1 MTSAIDT
8 TKPTTG
14 NPTTQS
20 VRNNF
25 AAAKAEIE
33 ALQAQL
39 AARAITTVFAA
50 AEGAEQDFVTAAQ
63 TGDVTYST
71 RYLIRCANNA
81 CGSVTFHPSGN
92 TEFFST
98 PLNTSGASQLQTRIF
113 RHDASGF
120 GVQLRTIDLATGAIT
135 ITMEKI
141 REIQKVLL

>member
-1 MTSAIDT
+1 MASAIDD
-8 TKPTTG
+8 TKPTMG

-20 VRNNF
+20 VRANF

-50 AEGAEQDFVTAAQ
+50 APGAEQDFVTAAQ
-63 TGDVTYST
+63 TGAVTNST
-71 RYLIRCANNA
+71 RYLILCANGA

-92 TEFFST
+92 TEFYSS
-98 PLNTSGASQLQTRIF
+98 PLTTTGPNQLWLRVF

-120 GVQLRTIDLATGAIT
+120 GVQIRAINIAAGT
-135 ITMEKI
+135 QTTTMEKI
-141 REIQKVLL
+141 SKIEKVPL

>member
-1 MTSAIDT
+1 MASAIDA

-20 VRNNF
+20 VRANF

-33 ALQAQL
+33 AIQAQL

-50 AEGAEQDFVTAAQ
+50 APGAEQDFVTAAQ
-63 TGDVTYST
+63 TGAVTNST

-92 TEFFST
+92 TEFFSS
-98 PLNTSGASQLQTRIF
+98 PINTSGAYQLQTRVF

-120 GVQLRTIDLATGAIT
+120 GVQLRTIEVTTGTLT

-141 REIQKVLL
+141 SEIQKVPL